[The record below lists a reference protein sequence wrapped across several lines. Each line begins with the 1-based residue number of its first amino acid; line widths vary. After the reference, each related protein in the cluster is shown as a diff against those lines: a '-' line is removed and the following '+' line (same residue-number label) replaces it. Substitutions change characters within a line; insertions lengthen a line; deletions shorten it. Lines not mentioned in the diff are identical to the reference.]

1 MTRTRDYYEIL
12 GVKREATPDE
22 IKRAYRA
29 LAKKYHPD
37 RNPEDSTA
45 EAKFKEVQQ
54 AYATLS
60 DAKKRQEYDHFG
72 AAGVGEWRS
81 GPQGQRVYQW
91 GGGST
96 INAEE
101 LEELLSAFGT
111 GGGERPSIFEQFFGG
126 SSRRSRSGHMAERA
140 APPQRGRDEERPV
153 DLTFEQAVHGA
164 VVTVR
169 LHSSGNG
176 RTETLDVKIPPGVE
190 DGQKIRLKGKAHAGA
205 GGGAA
210 GDLFLVCRVRP
221 HAYFRRDGAD
231 IYLDVPVSVTE
242 AALGARIEVPTLDGP
257 TIFTLPP
264 GTPSEAKLRLKG
276 KGVSRG
282 AGERGDQLVVIRI
295 VPPRSVT
302 PQQRELLE
310 QLHAVDTTDPRHACG
325 W

>member
-29 LAKKYHPD
+29 LAKQYHPD

-101 LEELLSAFGT
+101 LEELLSAFGS

-126 SSRRSRSGHMAERA
+126 SQRRSRSGRAGSRA

-153 DLTFEQAVHGA
+153 ELTFDQAVHGA

-176 RTETLDVKIPPGVE
+176 RTETLDVKIPAGVE
-190 DGQKIRLKGKAHAGA
+190 DGQRIRLKGKAHAGA
-205 GGGAA
+205 GGGEA
-210 GDLFLVCRVRP
+210 GDLYLVCRIRP
-221 HAYFRRDGAD
+221 HSYFRRQGAD
-231 IYLDVPVSVTE
+231 IYLDVPVSVVE

-257 TIFTLPP
+257 TVVTLPP
-264 GTPSEAKLRLKG
+264 GTPSETKLRLKG

-295 VPPRSVT
+295 VPPRT
-302 PQQRELLE
+302 LTAEQRELWEKLR
-310 QLHAVDTTDPRHACG
+310 AADTTDPRHACG